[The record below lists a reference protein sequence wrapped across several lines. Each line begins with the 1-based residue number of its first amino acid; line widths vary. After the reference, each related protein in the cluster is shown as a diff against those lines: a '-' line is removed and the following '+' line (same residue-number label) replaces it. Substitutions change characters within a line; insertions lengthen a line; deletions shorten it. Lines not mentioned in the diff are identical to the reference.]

1 MTISVADLIN
11 NIENGTLSDA
21 EQVFNDIMDL
31 KAGQA
36 IDAYREKIASGIFG
50 DSQEFESEDSDENF
64 EDEQD
69 LEDDFAGDEDEDV

>member
-36 IDAYREKIASGIFG
+36 IDAYREKIASDVFG
-50 DSQEFESEDSDENF
+50 DSQEFEVEDSDENF